1 MAIGRFL
8 ATFLNLYAT
17 VIFVYI
23 VTSWFVRGARG
34 PVRDIYNAL
43 ATVCEPYLG
52 LFRRVLPPVMLGSGG
67 LDLSPLIGLF
77 VLQIAANFVARLAV

>member
-1 MAIGRFL
+1 MDVGRFL

-17 VIFVYI
+17 VIFIYI
-23 VTSWFVRGARG
+23 VMSWFAGGFRGV
-34 PVRDIYNAL
+34 VRDIFAFF

-52 LFRRVLPPVMLGSGG
+52 IFRRIMPPIMVGGGG

-77 VLQIAANFVARLAV
+77 VLQILANFVARL

>member
-1 MAIGRFL
+1 MGTGRFL

-23 VTSWFVRGARG
+23 IMSWFVSGSRGW
-34 PVRDIYNAL
+34 VRDVYVGL
-43 ATVCEPYLG
+43 ATVCEPYLSI
-52 LFRRVLPPVMLGSGG
+52 FRRLLPPIMVGSGG

-77 VLQIAANFVARLAV
+77 VLQLVANFVARF